1 MPRQKKV
8 PLVKGEKRLIFKRA
22 GDIEIEQT
30 LFCGECKKRTQSATI
45 RRNPEYAKV
54 KGLPAFE
61 EVARVCANTQGHK
74 DGKKHFWPVK
84 DVIIPA
90 Y

>member
-8 PLVKGEKRLIFKRA
+8 PLERGKKRLIFKKS
-22 GDIEIEQT
+22 GIEIEQT

-45 RRNPEYAKV
+45 RRNPKYAKV
-54 KGLPAFE
+54 NGLPALE
-61 EVARVCANTQGHK
+61 EVARVCANVEEHK
-74 DGKKHFWPVK
+74 DGKKHFWPVR
-84 DVIIPA
+84 DVIIPV

>member
-1 MPRQKKV
+1 MPRAKKV
-8 PLVKGEKRLIFKRA
+8 PLERGKKRLIFKKS
-22 GDIEIEQT
+22 GIEIEQT

-45 RRNPEYAKV
+45 RRNPVYAKIN
-54 KGLPAFE
+54 GTSALE
-61 EVARVCANTQGHK
+61 EVARVCANVAGHK
-74 DGKKHFWPVK
+74 DSKKHFWPVK